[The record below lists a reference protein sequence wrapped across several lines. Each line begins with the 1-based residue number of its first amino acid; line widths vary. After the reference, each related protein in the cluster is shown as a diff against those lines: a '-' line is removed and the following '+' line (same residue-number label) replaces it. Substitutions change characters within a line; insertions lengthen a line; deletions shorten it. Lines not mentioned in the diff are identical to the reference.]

1 MVIAGTQS
9 IVPYGNRRISDT
21 NRFSSNGIYY
31 DVFNSSIGITS
42 DQSVNP
48 VHHKG
53 KLVIGV
59 ETLPAWFRK
68 DKIFGVDLGGISGQL
83 GIGNSCKPFDHNGV
97 KIAPAICYEGLY
109 GDYMGEFVRN
119 GAQIIGVISNDGWWG
134 DTWGYKYLYAFC
146 RLRAIEHRRDIVRSA
161 NTGISGFIN
170 SRGDSIQSLGWDKQG
185 VISAELRLNDQKTI
199 YTRYGDYIGR
209 LSIYI
214 ALLCLLYTVAILS
227 KRKFY
232 LD

>member
-1 MVIAGTQS
+1 
-9 IVPYGNRRISDT
+9 
-21 NRFSSNGIYY
+21 
-31 DVFNSSIGITS
+31 
-42 DQSVNP
+42 
-48 VHHKG
+48 
-53 KLVIGV
+53 LVVGV
-59 ETLPAWFRK
+59 ETLPAWFREGGL
-68 DKIFGVDLGGISGQL
+68 FGVDLGGITGQL
-83 GIGNSCKPFDHNGV
+83 GIGNSCKPFEHNGV

-109 GDYMGEFVRN
+109 GDYMGEFIRN

-170 SRGDSIQSLGWDKQG
+170 SRGDSLESLGWDKQG
-185 VISAELRLNDQKTI
+185 VITSTLRLNDQQTI

-209 LSIYI
+209 LSLYV
-214 ALLCLLYTVAILS
+214 ALLCLLYTIAILS